1 MAMQL
6 AQSRA
11 RHPVVADGMT
21 RAERKGK
28 RATAEQQVFCI
39 QLSQLGSIFILVI
52 FLVKHIE

>member
-28 RATAEQQVFCI
+28 RATAEQQVFLHPAQSTGIDFYSGYFSC
-39 QLSQLGSIFILVI
+39 
-52 FLVKHIE
+52 KTY